1 MRMMLVG
8 AGAVGESILKVMQ
21 WRDPKGEWLK
31 YVLVCDYDLKRAEEV
46 VGMMKGDSRCEA
58 SKSDA
63 TNTEEMAEL
72 IREHKIDFVMD
83 VAPPFASNMIFDA
96 AFKTGADYGSMGTWS
111 VPMED
116 PAYGLGI
123 ENSYT
128 EPMTKYN
135 FDRHEAWKKQ
145 GNMAVICMGIDPGE
159 VNVFAKFAATEL
171 LDEITEVH
179 VKDGGNLSVPGAD
192 PDDIMFGFNVWTVLD
207 EVMNPIVEYD
217 KEKGGFIVEKA
228 FAGQE
233 VYEMPEGVGKNTL
246 VKVEHE
252 EVVTM
257 ARYLSQYG
265 LKKATIPA
273 ATQLIEQPARIGT
286 FNLIYAILSDGG
298 SCFKPV
304 YSIYGI
310 VAGEASATVFS
321 VITIKKDFSYFKI
334 SVKSLKTTAYGMAA
348 LFIPL
353 SLNYILASF
362 SSSVENVLIPRTLK
376 LYGLSP
382 ALALDI
388 FGTISG
394 LTLPVLLFPGV
405 LCSCACVMLLP
416 SVSEANAAGKDTKIT
431 KTINSCAL
439 FGLCFGLIFTCIFY
453 LLSDFIGDFLF
464 SSKLCGYFLRRL
476 CFLCPLMHISGM
488 LCSIL
493 HGLGKAKQVLFVNL
507 LTCAIRILMIMLLV
521 PHYGID
527 AYLWAML
534 VSHVFMT
541 LAVGILTCH
550 TAHK

>member
-1 MRMMLVG
+1 MTGDFLIVKKYLSNPLVTG
-8 AGAVGESILKVMQ
+8 TIFLTLAGTTSRFMGFFFRIFLNNVMGSTGLGLYQLVIPLMSVCMSLCCNGFQTATSKLVAEKPQNNANYISLCILSEPRCTELVKALSFSIL
-21 WRDPKGEWLK
+21 P
-31 YVLVCDYDLKRAEEV
+31 
-46 VGMMKGDSRCEA
+46 
-58 SKSDA
+58 
-63 TNTEEMAEL
+63 
-72 IREHKIDFVMD
+72 
-83 VAPPFASNMIFDA
+83 A
-96 AFKTGADYGSMGTWS
+96 AIHSCINGY
-111 VPMED
+111 
-116 PAYGLGI
+116 Y
-123 ENSYT
+123 
-128 EPMTKYN
+128 
-135 FDRHEAWKKQ
+135 
-145 GNMAVICMGIDPGE
+145 
-159 VNVFAKFAATEL
+159 
-171 LDEITEVH
+171 
-179 VKDGGNLSVPGAD
+179 
-192 PDDIMFGFNVWTVLD
+192 
-207 EVMNPIVEYD
+207 
-217 KEKGGFIVEKA
+217 
-228 FAGQE
+228 
-233 VYEMPEGVGKNTL
+233 
-246 VKVEHE
+246 
-252 EVVTM
+252 
-257 ARYLSQYG
+257 YG
-265 LKKATIPA
+265 LKKAAIPA
-273 ATQLIEQPARIGT
+273 ATQLIEQTARIGT
-286 FNLIYAILSDGG
+286 CYLIYAILSDGG

-362 SSSVENVLIPRTLK
+362 SSSAENVLIPRTLK

-416 SVSEANAAGKDTKIT
+416 SVSEANAAGKDAKIT

>member
-1 MRMMLVG
+1 M
-8 AGAVGESILKVMQ
+8 
-21 WRDPKGEWLK
+21 
-31 YVLVCDYDLKRAEEV
+31 
-46 VGMMKGDSRCEA
+46 
-58 SKSDA
+58 
-63 TNTEEMAEL
+63 
-72 IREHKIDFVMD
+72 
-83 VAPPFASNMIFDA
+83 
-96 AFKTGADYGSMGTWS
+96 
-111 VPMED
+111 
-116 PAYGLGI
+116 
-123 ENSYT
+123 
-128 EPMTKYN
+128 
-135 FDRHEAWKKQ
+135 
-145 GNMAVICMGIDPGE
+145 
-159 VNVFAKFAATEL
+159 
-171 LDEITEVH
+171 
-179 VKDGGNLSVPGAD
+179 
-192 PDDIMFGFNVWTVLD
+192 
-207 EVMNPIVEYD
+207 
-217 KEKGGFIVEKA
+217 
-228 FAGQE
+228 
-233 VYEMPEGVGKNTL
+233 
-246 VKVEHE
+246 
-252 EVVTM
+252 
-257 ARYLSQYG
+257 
-265 LKKATIPA
+265 
-273 ATQLIEQPARIGT
+273 
-286 FNLIYAILSDGG
+286 
-298 SCFKPV
+298 
-304 YSIYGI
+304 
-310 VAGEASATVFS
+310 AGEASATVFS

-353 SLNYILASF
+353 SLNYILTSF

>member
-1 MRMMLVG
+1 MTGDFLIVKKCLSNPLVTG
-8 AGAVGESILKVMQ
+8 TIFLTLAGTTSRFMGFFFRIFLNNVMGSTGLGLYQLVIPLMSVCMSLCCNGFQTATSKLVAEKPQNRQIILICAIIMSATIALLLTIIMYSNANYISICILSEPRCTELVKALSFSIL
-21 WRDPKGEWLK
+21 P
-31 YVLVCDYDLKRAEEV
+31 
-46 VGMMKGDSRCEA
+46 
-58 SKSDA
+58 
-63 TNTEEMAEL
+63 
-72 IREHKIDFVMD
+72 
-83 VAPPFASNMIFDA
+83 A
-96 AFKTGADYGSMGTWS
+96 AIHSCINGY
-111 VPMED
+111 
-116 PAYGLGI
+116 Y
-123 ENSYT
+123 
-128 EPMTKYN
+128 
-135 FDRHEAWKKQ
+135 
-145 GNMAVICMGIDPGE
+145 
-159 VNVFAKFAATEL
+159 
-171 LDEITEVH
+171 
-179 VKDGGNLSVPGAD
+179 
-192 PDDIMFGFNVWTVLD
+192 
-207 EVMNPIVEYD
+207 
-217 KEKGGFIVEKA
+217 
-228 FAGQE
+228 
-233 VYEMPEGVGKNTL
+233 
-246 VKVEHE
+246 
-252 EVVTM
+252 
-257 ARYLSQYG
+257 YG
-265 LKKATIPA
+265 LKKAAIPA
-273 ATQLIEQPARIGT
+273 ATQLIEQTARIGT
-286 FNLIYAILSDGG
+286 CYLIYAILSDGG

-362 SSSVENVLIPRTLK
+362 SSSAENVLIPRVLK
-376 LYGLSP
+376 LYG
-382 ALALDI
+382 
-388 FGTISG
+388 
-394 LTLPVLLFPGV
+394 

-416 SVSEANAAGKDTKIT
+416 SVSEANAAGKDAKIT

>member
-1 MRMMLVG
+1 MYSNAHYISICILSESRCTELIK
-8 AGAVGESILKVMQ
+8 ALSFSIL
-21 WRDPKGEWLK
+21 P
-31 YVLVCDYDLKRAEEV
+31 
-46 VGMMKGDSRCEA
+46 
-58 SKSDA
+58 
-63 TNTEEMAEL
+63 
-72 IREHKIDFVMD
+72 
-83 VAPPFASNMIFDA
+83 A
-96 AFKTGADYGSMGTWS
+96 AIHSCINGY
-111 VPMED
+111 
-116 PAYGLGI
+116 Y
-123 ENSYT
+123 
-128 EPMTKYN
+128 
-135 FDRHEAWKKQ
+135 
-145 GNMAVICMGIDPGE
+145 
-159 VNVFAKFAATEL
+159 
-171 LDEITEVH
+171 
-179 VKDGGNLSVPGAD
+179 
-192 PDDIMFGFNVWTVLD
+192 
-207 EVMNPIVEYD
+207 
-217 KEKGGFIVEKA
+217 
-228 FAGQE
+228 
-233 VYEMPEGVGKNTL
+233 
-246 VKVEHE
+246 
-252 EVVTM
+252 
-257 ARYLSQYG
+257 YG
-265 LKKATIPA
+265 LKKAAIPA
-273 ATQLIEQPARIGT
+273 ATQLIEQTARIGT
-286 FNLIYAILSDGG
+286 CYLIYSILSDGD

-334 SVKSLKTTAYGMAA
+334 SVKNLKTTAYGMAA

-453 LLSDFIGDFLF
+453 LLSDFIGVFLF